1 MDISVSYGA
10 GIPVL
15 TLAGRFDG
23 SAAAIFDTQTA
34 ALETDAVNWVID
46 FAQVSYLSSL
56 GIRSLV
62 TLEQR
67 LKARAGGLVLAGMV
81 PLVRRVIQVSRL
93 DGFLKVVET
102 INDAIAAATASAS
115 FAPVADIALRHCH
128 AKLRRLANTESTLE
142 WWAPTAAEASH
153 GQLLSVS
160 AGDLGVA
167 FGVGA
172 LGASGEA
179 GAPGP
184 IVSTPQFTAVLDAE
198 DGGITDFMVGDAS
211 QVVPVSVASAWG
223 LSGSPAAIVE
233 LDNANGFA
241 LVDALDD
248 LFGHINTQSAQGES
262 TGDGETAPAVLGFVV
277 LGQTRGTH
285 RGVFA
290 TAIAFDA
297 GATRT
302 AAEREILNVSNQ
314 ITLASGGRL
323 AGGAVSL
330 RSRPALDEAGDV
342 HEAIRREVTLD
353 TLGSIVGL
361 SACEAVTSARVWV
374 FAPREL
380 RSGASKLL
388 QVTVE
393 GSGEWRPEWDAIIR
407 HLYGD
412 CRSVTLTPLH
422 GGYMSSTFKAVAYD
436 HDGRRTLPSVVKIG
450 PTPVTR
456 REVEANRS
464 YVSRF
469 ILNNGTTVLGD
480 AQHGEWAGLR
490 YNFLGVNGPDSRLVW
505 LHDLYETRPVAE
517 ATGLLERLFTR
528 VLKPWYAQ
536 PKWEQVF
543 LFRDHTPLRLFPSL
557 FETAEQVLGV
567 SPDSPDFDCP
577 ELGVHLPNPYWF
589 LKHEYPRRADESRLW
604 YTAVCH
610 GDLNLRN
617 VLVDERDNLYVID
630 FSETRPR
637 NAVSDFARLEPVL
650 KFEMNS
656 PDSDDDLRRLVM
668 FEEGLMSV
676 TALDQPPPFR
686 YDGNDPRVARAFA
699 GVRVLRR
706 LADRATLF
714 ENDMIP
720 YWVALLEWTYPTVCY
735 RQFTIR
741 QKRLAACSAA
751 LICRSIRQ
759 LEGRG

>member
-1 MDISVSYGA
+1 MDIAVSSDA

-23 SAAAIFDTQTA
+23 SAAAIFDAQTA
-34 ALETDAVNWVID
+34 ALETDAMHWVID
-46 FAQVSYLSSL
+46 FTHVSYLSSL

-67 LKARAGGLVLAGMV
+67 LKARAGGLVIAGMV

-93 DGFLKVVET
+93 DGFLKVVPT
-102 INDAIAAATASAS
+102 VTDAIAAADASAS
-115 FAPVADIALRHCH
+115 IAPVADIALSHCH
-128 AKLRRLANTESTLE
+128 ARLRRVPNTQSTLE
-142 WWAPTAAEASH
+142 WWAPGASEGSN

-160 AGDLGVA
+160 AGDLGFA
-167 FGVGA
+167 FGMGA

-179 GAPGP
+179 GAPGQV
-184 IVSTPQFTAVLDAE
+184 ISMPQFTAVLGAE
-198 DGGITDFMVGDAS
+198 DGAITDFIVGDAS
-211 QVVPVSVASAWG
+211 QVVPVSVASALG
-223 LSGSPAAIVE
+223 LSGSPAAVVE
-233 LDNANGFA
+233 LQNTNGFP
-241 LVDALDD
+241 LSEALDD
-248 LFGHINTQSAQGES
+248 LFERINTPSERSES
-262 TGDGETAPAVLGFVV
+262 TSDGLRAAAVLGFVV
-277 LGQTRGTH
+277 VGQTRG
-285 RGVFA
+285 RYPGLFA
-290 TAIAFDA
+290 TAIVFDPA
-297 GATRT
+297 AARST
-302 AAEREILNVSNQ
+302 AEREVLNASHQ
-314 ITLASGGRL
+314 LTLASGRRL
-323 AGGAVSL
+323 AGGAISL
-330 RSRPALDEAGDV
+330 RSRPTLDTVGDV

-353 TLGSIVGL
+353 TLGGIVGL
-361 SACEAVTSARVWV
+361 SGCEPVTSACVWV
-374 FAPREL
+374 FAPSAL

-393 GSGEWRPEWDAIIR
+393 GSGEWRGEWDAIIR
-407 HLYGD
+407 HLYDD

-436 HDGRRTLPSVVKIG
+436 HDGRRTLPGVVKIG

-456 REVEANRS
+456 REVEANRN

-505 LHDLYETRPVAE
+505 LHDLYESRPLAE
-517 ATGLLERLFTR
+517 AAALFERLFTR

-577 ELGVHLPNPYWF
+577 ELGVQLPNPYWF
-589 LKHEYPRRADESRLW
+589 LKHEYPRRANESRLW

-656 PDSDDDLRRLVM
+656 PESDEDLRRLVM

-699 GVRVLRR
+699 GISVLRR

-720 YWVALLEWTYPTVCY
+720 YWIAMLEWTYPTVCY

-751 LICRSIRQ
+751 LICRSILQ